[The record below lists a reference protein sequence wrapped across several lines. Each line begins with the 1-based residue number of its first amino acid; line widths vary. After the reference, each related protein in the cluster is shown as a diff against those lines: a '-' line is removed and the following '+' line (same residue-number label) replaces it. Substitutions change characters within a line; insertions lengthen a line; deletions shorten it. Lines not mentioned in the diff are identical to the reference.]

1 MRALRT
7 AIAGLLI
14 LGLSTPAFAG
24 DLASSIS
31 QAAQQT
37 AAQKETQPKHGS
49 KALVA
54 AGGGLFVGG
63 MAVGL
68 YAFINNKNGE
78 FAEFG
83 EANAV
88 NKKLGAAALFTAF
101 GGGLLMYL
109 GRDRSPRLPSVS
121 LGPGQVKVSKQV
133 SW

>member
-1 MRALRT
+1 
-7 AIAGLLI
+7 
-14 LGLSTPAFAG
+14 
-24 DLASSIS
+24 LASSIT
-31 QAAQQT
+31 QAAQQ
-37 AAQKETQPKHGS
+37 QERGPKHGS

-101 GGGLLMYL
+101 GGGILMYL

>member
-1 MRALRT
+1 
-7 AIAGLLI
+7 LLI

-24 DLASSIS
+24 DLASSIT
-31 QAAQQT
+31 QAAQQQE
-37 AAQKETQPKHGS
+37 ARPKGGS
-49 KALVA
+49 KALVV
-54 AGGGLFVGG
+54 AGSGLFVGG

-101 GGGLLMYL
+101 GGGVLMYL
-109 GRDRSPRLPSVS
+109 GRDRSSRLPSVS
-121 LGPGQVKVSKQV
+121 VGPGQVKVSKQV

>member
-7 AIAGLLI
+7 GVAAILI
-14 LGLSTPAFAG
+14 IGLSTSAWAG
-24 DLASSIS
+24 DLEKSIAK
-31 QAAQQT
+31 AAQPEET
-37 AAQKETQPKHGS
+37 RSQKNGGART
-49 KALVA
+49 LVA
-54 AGGGLFVGG
+54 AGTALFVGG

-88 NKKLGAAALFTAF
+88 NKKLGAAGVGAAF
-101 GGGLLMYL
+101 AGGMLIFL
-109 GRDRSPRLPSVS
+109 GRNRAKHAPSVRV
-121 LGPGQVKVSKQV
+121 GPGQVTVSKQL

>member
-7 AIAGLLI
+7 AIAALLI
-14 LGLSTPAFAG
+14 LGLSTSVFAG
-24 DLASSIS
+24 DLASSIA
-31 QAAQQT
+31 QAAQQ
-37 AAQKETQPKHGS
+37 AETRPKHGS

-54 AGGGLFVGG
+54 VGSGLFVGG

-101 GGGLLMYL
+101 GGGVLMYL
-109 GRDRSPRLPSVS
+109 GRDRSPRLPSVTA
-121 LGPGQVKVSKQV
+121 GPGQVKVSKKI

>member
-1 MRALRT
+1 MRAPRT

-31 QAAQQT
+31 QAAQQ
-37 AAQKETQPKHGS
+37 QQERRPQSGS
-49 KALVA
+49 KALRV

-101 GGGLLMYL
+101 GGGVLMYL
-109 GRDRSPRLPSVS
+109 GRDRSKHLPSVS
-121 LGPGQVKVSKQV
+121 VGPGQLKVSKQV

>member
-7 AIAGLLI
+7 SIAGLLI

-31 QAAQQT
+31 QAAQQQQQER
-37 AAQKETQPKHGS
+37 APKHGS

-54 AGGGLFVGG
+54 AGGGLFAGG

-121 LGPGQVKVSKQV
+121 VGPGQLKVSKQV